1 MRNVL
6 FDKFISLLFYL
17 SVNCLVSAGASL
29 AEDGVV
35 RSYGGTIYVP
45 TFSYLSRNEPVAT
58 TLVVHNIDP
67 SASIRLHS
75 VQFFGSEGAKVM
87 DFLKEPVELQPL
99 QSRDFMI
106 GRRDNTGGTGS
117 NFLVSWTSQEL
128 TADPATIALMFGGSG
143 TQGLSFTTFGY
154 VINRNMNQ

>member
-1 MRNVL
+1 
-6 FDKFISLLFYL
+6 
-17 SVNCLVSAGASL
+17 
-29 AEDGVV
+29 
-35 RSYGGTIYVP
+35 
-45 TFSYLSRNEPVAT
+45 
-58 TLVVHNIDP
+58 
-67 SASIRLHS
+67 
-75 VQFFGSEGAKVM
+75 M